1 MKILIAAD
9 GSAYTRE
16 AVDYVVKHLQTLGAK
31 PEICLLHVQFP
42 LPGRASAYVQKSVLQ
57 DYYLSESR
65 KALKLGKLMLDRAN
79 VPYQEKHMVG
89 DPGTTIASVASS
101 GKFDLVVMGSHGHG
115 SLRNLLLGS
124 VASKVLATCK
134 VPVLIIR

>member
-9 GSAYTRE
+9 GSAYTRQ
-16 AVDYVVKHLQTLGAK
+16 AVEYVVEHLETLSAK

-42 LPGRASAYVQKSVLQ
+42 LPGRASAYVQRKVLQ

-65 KALKLGKLMLDRAN
+65 KALKVATLMLNRAG
-79 VPYQEKHMVG
+79 VPYREKHLVG
-89 DPGTTIASVASS
+89 DPGTTIAAIASD

-115 SLRNLLLGS
+115 MLRNLVLGS
-124 VASKVLATCK
+124 VASKVLAKCK
-134 VPVLIIR
+134 VPVLVIR